1 MSKLLNIIKLL
12 SLTAALI
19 TCAVA
24 QGTQSVSAPLKDNA
38 VNLTSPDHRY
48 VVRLSDARSD
58 GKEAGKLW
66 GTITVRDLHTGHERT
81 ARLAA
86 GKRGAGVFEG
96 FSLYEGSGAWSPDGL
111 YIAYYQDSCIDE
123 PGVEGGVVCHLHE
136 IRFLRMT
143 LQPLCRDDLTLDRYG
158 FGGWVRGRAH
168 TLWEINAEGRKV
180 KRPLCVQG
188 R

>member
-1 MSKLLNIIKLL
+1 MSKLLNIIRLL
-12 SLTAALI
+12 SLSAAFISGALP
-19 TCAVA
+19 
-24 QGTQSVSAPLKDNA
+24 QGTQPGSAPLHDDA
-38 VNLTSPDHRY
+38 VKLASPDGRY
-48 VVRLSDARSD
+48 VVRFSAARSD

-66 GTITVRDLHTGHERT
+66 GTITVLDLHTGQERT
-81 ARLAA
+81 ARVAA

-96 FSLYEGSGAWSPDGL
+96 FSLYEGHGAWSPDGL

-136 IRFLRMT
+136 IRFLRMRR
-143 LQPLCRDDLTLDRYG
+143 QPLCRDDLTLDRYG

-168 TLWEINAEGRKV
+168 TVWEINAEGRRV
-180 KRPLCVQG
+180 KRTLCARG